1 MGDKSVQFDQI
12 PPLQGGERNGV
23 NNPACLGLLILRAEV
38 FKAGSRI
45 KDVMDEREKCSIKA
59 PQIKQSPHVVTTTEH
74 LKSN

>member
-1 MGDKSVQFDQI
+1 MGEKSVQFDQI
-12 PPLQGGERNGV
+12 PPLQGGGKWT
-23 NNPACLGLLILRAEV
+23 GQYSLLILKAEV

-45 KDVMDEREKCSIKA
+45 KEVMDEKEKCSIKA